1 MNTNQVFA
9 LAAIF
14 QSAFLV
20 HKLAETGTSDLRAR
34 NPLIHSIFQ
43 TTPDTLA
50 DVYDGEQNLVPGLS
64 LLASGVQTVAPQVR
78 LYFAGII
85 ALERSLSRNEKFS
98 TLLGAGI
105 ENTASRLQHFDLGHE
120 NILASLADLYTQ
132 TLSQL
137 TPRIMIRGDQ
147 NLLSQDRIVNEIRSL
162 LLAGVRAAMLWRQYG
177 GSRWRLLFGGSKI
190 RTTAQSL
197 MLELNR

>member
-1 MNTNQVFA
+1 MDRNQVFA

-14 QSAFLV
+14 QSASLV
-20 HKLAETGTSDLRAR
+20 HRLAESGTSDPRAR

-43 TTPDTLA
+43 TAPENLA
-50 DVYDGEQNLVPGLS
+50 DVYDGEQNLAPGLT
-64 LLASGVQTVAPQVR
+64 LLAKGVQAAPPQVR

-85 ALERSLSRNEKFS
+85 ALERSLSRSSE
-98 TLLGAGI
+98 TLTHLAAGI
-105 ENTASRLQHFDLGHE
+105 ENSATRLDHFELDHE

-132 TLSQL
+132 TLSLL

-147 NLLSQDRIVNEIRSL
+147 NLLSQDRIVNEVRTL

-177 GSRWRLLFGGSKI
+177 GNRWRLLFGGAKI

-197 MLELNR
+197 LLELGA